1 MDLKKALEIERE
13 DFGER
18 MEIRIK
24 KGRDYATDDVLS
36 NFKRMAKLMEILSV
50 DITKP
55 TGTALYNIVHKIDRL
70 CNILNRKNG
79 EVKNESIKD
88 TILDMQNYIDL
99 LKEILIEQEVK

>member
-1 MDLKKALEIERE
+1 MDIDTAIKIERE
-13 DFGER
+13 DFEKR
-18 MEIRIK
+18 LQIRIN
-24 KGRDYATDDVLS
+24 KGQDYATDDILS
-36 NFKRMAKLMEILSV
+36 NFKRMAKLMDILSV

-88 TILDMQNYIDL
+88 TILDM
-99 LKEILIEQEVK
+99 